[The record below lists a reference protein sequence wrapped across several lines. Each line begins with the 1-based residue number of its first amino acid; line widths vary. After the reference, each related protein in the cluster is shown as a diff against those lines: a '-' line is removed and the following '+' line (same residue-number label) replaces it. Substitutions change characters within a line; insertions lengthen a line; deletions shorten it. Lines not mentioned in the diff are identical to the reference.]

1 MSNIKFSGIIGKEP
15 ESRYT
20 PEGKRVLQFSVSL
33 WTGGNKERGYTD
45 SLWIR
50 VEAWEERAELWA
62 DKLAKGNRVTVT
74 GTPKPPRTYKDRDG
88 NERSAGVEVRAWEI
102 EVGDA
107 FKVEQDVEF

>member
-1 MSNIKFSGIIGKEP
+1 MSNIKFSGIIGREP

-50 VEAWEERAELWA
+50 VEAWEALAELWA
-62 DKLAKGNRVTVT
+62 DALQKGNRVTVT

>member
-1 MSNIKFSGIIGKEP
+1 MANIKFSGIIGKEP

-33 WTGGNKERGYTD
+33 WTGGNKEKGYTD

-62 DKLAKGNRVTVT
+62 DKLAKGTRITVT
-74 GTPKPPRTYKDRDG
+74 GTPKPPRVYKDRDG
-88 NERSAGVEVRAWEI
+88 NERSAGVEVRAQEI